1 MATRAITTPCS
12 TASGKRSLV
21 LLGEA
26 THGTREFYRMRAEPT
41 LRLVVEK
48 GFDTVAVET
57 DWPMPIA

>member
-1 MATRAITTPCS
+1 M
-12 TASGKRSLV
+12 V

-26 THGTREFYRMRAEPT
+26 THGTREFYRMRAELT

-48 GFDTVAVET
+48 GFDTIAVET